1 MHAAGRSVDLFTID
15 GAETPPR
22 DTALHAM
29 LQLLSSPQ
37 WSAAAAGPATEA
49 VAAPQAVPATLPG
62 CLLVYLAAQADGRGA
77 WLDRERLCT
86 LFWPER
92 PSAEGLHNLRVNLH
106 RLRSVLAGWGQADAL
121 QAERTRLR
129 LALPTDLAGLPQAIA
144 SADVQALL
152 AARPSAWLQG
162 FRIAGF
168 DEFWAWAEQEQ
179 ARWRQAWMS
188 ACERALI
195 DGLVHAAAMPPL
207 LALFSAWQADGGQA
221 MPALAALDAAQL
233 TPEARVTWQ
242 HVCARLPVLQPGAQP
257 MVQGMG
263 QARGQGLLLA
273 SPLRPVHAAAGQPP
287 GAAAIQEPR
296 PLAGRAA
303 EQDALRASAAPA
315 TVLLGE
321 PGAGKTTLLA
331 SCWPEAPLLR
341 AREGLGGVPYAPLL
355 EWLRQHAGLLAARLK
370 PAGTAQPGAQPGVQ
384 PRPQPDPLL
393 PYRLDLARLLP
404 ELAPDE
410 PLPPLDALTA
420 KARLLE
426 ALARVFEPQGPVL
439 LVDDL
444 QWCDSATLEW
454 LVFLAHRGSLRWRA
468 SARPHELA
476 GPPRQALDSLQ
487 AARLL
492 AEQRLPPL
500 DRGALAQVCRQR
512 WPQRSWTP
520 AVLEQ
525 LHQASAGNPFVL
537 GELVAAGADR
547 HADAGEA
554 MPLPRRVREL
564 LARRLRSL
572 SRAAREAVEA
582 AAVLAS
588 PSPLPLLLALS
599 DSVDEAA
606 MWHACE
612 EALAAELLV
621 EDANGLQC
629 RHDLIRSAALAGLG
643 VTRLHWLH
651 RRAAV
656 ALGAQ
661 PQAEALAVAAH
672 WEAAQ
677 ESQTALSWMHR
688 GANQQKERGRFDEA
702 IALWQRVIDE
712 SLDATQALRA
722 RLALADCDL
731 LTDLDRG
738 RQALEAVLDQVGAVA
753 DPLQRDQIEAQTL
766 AGLVDN
772 AVFAGRMPRA
782 LELAPRLRELL
793 PRLLSEDR
801 VHACEV
807 LIELAMR
814 EPDIPGA
821 RALMDQVRRLA
832 PRRPSTLSFEAQIH
846 WFAGDAR
853 AARDA
858 FEALLALHPDYCSGL
873 TIENDLAVMLNA
885 LGELSRA
892 ETMARRSI
900 ASWQGVAHTETLSQ
914 LVLGSVLTSAGRHD
928 EAQAALDRAL
938 QLGREQSS
946 ALFEAEALV
955 RRSRL
960 WLQCGRSVQALADL
974 DLAEPLLRE
983 SSDPLRVSQYAVT
996 RVLAQIDAG
1005 LEPER
1010 GLADRLRGISLR
1022 SAHPLLHARM
1032 ARIEGALALVDG
1044 DAARALRAAQRQAE
1058 ICRAAGLLEP
1068 LAEALLLQACAIRA
1082 GAEAPASQADPLLL
1096 ANEAAA
1102 LSDAQ
1107 GFADL
1112 SWRAHAWLAA
1122 AGRTASQQ
1130 RAARD
1135 ARARLTGKSKPSLF
1149 DAAAAACR
1157 LSWQPP
1163 SR

>member
-1 MHAAGRSVDLFTID
+1 MHAAGQSVDLFTID

-22 DTALHAM
+22 DTAPPAM

-37 WSAAAAGPATEA
+37 WSAAAHGLAAGP
-49 VAAPQAVPATLPG
+49 VPAPQAVPATLPG
-62 CLLVYLAAQADGRGA
+62 CLLVYLAAQADGQGA
-77 WLDRERLCT
+77 WLDRERLTT

-92 PSAEGLHNLRVNLH
+92 PAAEGLHNLRVNLH

-129 LALPTDLAGLPQAIA
+129 LALPTDLARLPQALVD
-144 SADVQALL
+144 ADPQALL
-152 AARPSAWLQG
+152 AARPATWLQG

-168 DEFWAWAEQEQ
+168 DEFWAWAEREQE
-179 ARWRQAWMS
+179 RWHQAWMS
-188 ACERALI
+188 AGERALI
-195 DGLVHAAAMPPL
+195 DGLLRAAAAPPL
-207 LALFSAWQADGGQA
+207 LALFAAWQADGGQA
-221 MPALAALDAAQL
+221 MPGLAALDAAQL
-233 TPEARVTWQ
+233 TSEARVTWQ
-242 HVCARLPVLQPGAQP
+242 HICARLPMAGSAEQPLFSPSTTRLQRDAAAQP
-257 MVQGMG
+257 
-263 QARGQGLLLA
+263 
-273 SPLRPVHAAAGQPP
+273 SAAAPALQ
-287 GAAAIQEPR
+287 PR

-303 EQDALRASAAPA
+303 EQDALRSSAAPA
-315 TVLLGE
+315 TVLLGG

-355 EWLRQHAGLLAARLK
+355 EWLRHHACLLSTLL
-370 PAGTAQPGAQPGVQ
+370 QPGGGAQT
-384 PRPQPDPLL
+384 RPQPNPLA
-393 PYRLDLARLLP
+393 PYRLDLTRLLP

-426 ALARVFEPQGPVL
+426 ALARVFEAQGPVL

-444 QWCDSATLEW
+444 QWCDGATLEW

-500 DRGALAQVCRQR
+500 DRPALAQVCRQR
-512 WPQRSWTP
+512 WPQREWTP
-520 AVLEQ
+520 AVLDQ

-547 HADAGEA
+547 QADAGEA

-572 SRAAREAVEA
+572 SKAAREAVEA

-599 DSVDEAA
+599 DGVDEAA
-606 MWHACE
+606 LWRACE

-621 EDANGLQC
+621 EDGNGLQC

-643 VTRLHWLH
+643 ITRLHWLH

-677 ESQTALSWMHR
+677 DPQTALSWMHR
-688 GANQQKERGRFDEA
+688 GANQQKERGQFDEA
-702 IALWQRVIDE
+702 IALWQRVIAE

-753 DPLQRDQIEAQTL
+753 DPLQRDQIEAQAL

-793 PRLLSEDR
+793 PRLLSDDR

-814 EPDIPGA
+814 EPDIPAA

-858 FEALLALHPDYCSGL
+858 FEALLALHPDYCRGL

-900 ASWQGVAHTETLSQ
+900 ASWQGVVHTETLSQ

-938 QLGREQSS
+938 RLGREQSS

-960 WLQCGRSVQALADL
+960 WLQCGRSAKALADL

-996 RVLAQIDAG
+996 RVLAQLDAG
-1005 LEPER
+1005 VEPER

-1022 SAHPLLHARM
+1022 SAHPVLHARM

-1068 LAEALLLQACAIRA
+1068 LAEALLLQACAIHA
-1082 GAEAPASQADPLLL
+1082 GAEALSSQAEPLSL

-1122 AGRTASQQ
+1122 ANRTAPRQ

-1135 ARARLTGKSKPSLF
+1135 ARARLTGQSRPALF
-1149 DAAAAACR
+1149 DAAAAARR